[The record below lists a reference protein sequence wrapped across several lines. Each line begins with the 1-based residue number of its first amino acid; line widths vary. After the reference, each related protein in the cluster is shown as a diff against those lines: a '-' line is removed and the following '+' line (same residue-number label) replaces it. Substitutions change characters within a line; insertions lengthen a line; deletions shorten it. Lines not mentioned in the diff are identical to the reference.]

1 MTGSGNKALGR
12 LHGAF
17 LFATHLYL
25 PHKKKAN
32 QRFSEVARMVNT
44 CYNTREK
51 RVRQFG
57 VGNIVW

>member
-1 MTGSGNKALGR
+1 MTGSGNKTLGR

-17 LFATHLYL
+17 LFATNLYL

-32 QRFSEVARMVNT
+32 QRVSEVARMVNT

-51 RVRQFG
+51 RRGYG
-57 VGNIVW
+57 VL